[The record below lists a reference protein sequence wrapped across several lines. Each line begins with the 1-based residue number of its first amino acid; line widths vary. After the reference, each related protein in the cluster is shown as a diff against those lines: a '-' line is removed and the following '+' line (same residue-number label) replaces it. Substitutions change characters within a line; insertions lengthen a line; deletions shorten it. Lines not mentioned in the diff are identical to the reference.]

1 MLNYDTIARC
11 YFVSL
16 VSLLVGNLIRK
27 GQQLIVCD
35 PLLEIDLG
43 CKSVNCDDE
52 FGSVKQFGTVSF
64 VIFLFF
70 LSC

>member
-1 MLNYDTIARC
+1 M
-11 YFVSL
+11 
-16 VSLLVGNLIRK
+16 
-27 GQQLIVCD
+27 CD

-70 LSC
+70 FILLENTMKVAASSCLMSAKSCDH